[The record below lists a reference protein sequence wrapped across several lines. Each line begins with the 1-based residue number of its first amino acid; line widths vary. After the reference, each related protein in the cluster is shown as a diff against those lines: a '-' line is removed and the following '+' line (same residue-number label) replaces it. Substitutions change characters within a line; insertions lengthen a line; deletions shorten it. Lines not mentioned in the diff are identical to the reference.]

1 MFPSVVEFEPLALS
15 VDTESTVIRAD
26 ATAEAVEDAGN
37 PTTILRVLVV
47 SLPTFTLKF
56 ANVTEAAPYR
66 ESILVDP
73 SYSSYTNS
81 EAETPVTV
89 EVATTV
95 VILESAFSD
104 LTLNKT
110 ASA

>member
-56 ANVTEAAPYR
+56 ANVTEAAPDR

-81 EAETPVTV
+81 EAETPVPAGATKTLTV
-89 EVATTV
+89 
-95 VILESAFSD
+95 
-104 LTLNKT
+104 
-110 ASA
+110 